1 MFLLL
6 SKALTVILR
15 LISSPPQTI
24 LAAQKGS
31 HVVVSDLKSFARL
44 TETDSQEVPA
54 T

>member
-6 SKALTVILR
+6 SKAL
-15 LISSPPQTI
+15 TI